1 MKMKKAI
8 PALLVTLFLAGSI
21 FIGCGAQDEPG
32 LGTEE
37 NPIVWALVPSGETQ
51 QIVAGADQFARMLE
65 EETGYAIETV
75 VATDYAGVIEALAS
89 DPPEAH
95 MAALNTFGAIL
106 AAERDVA
113 KVGLVAVRYGRPFY
127 DGQILAH
134 RDAGIETI
142 ADLEGKT
149 FARPDPNSTSGWIV
163 PTIVMAAAGVQAPEE
178 LAEVLDAGGHGAVVT
193 AIYSGSAQA
202 GATYIDARDGVEE
215 DYADVKDVVVK
226 VDEFGPIPNDGIQY
240 STAMDAEMRETINEA
255 FLKLMES
262 EEGAEA
268 MESVYEWTE
277 VVEQDDSFY
286 DPFRQVLQSSGLDLQ
301 AFVE

>member
-1 MKMKKAI
+1 MKKI
-8 PALLVTLFLAGSI
+8 TLALLVALFAVGSL
-21 FIGCGAQDEPG
+21 FATGAQEEPL

-51 QIVAGADQFARMLE
+51 QIVAGADEFARMLE
-65 EETGYAIETV
+65 EETGYAFETV

-106 AAERDVA
+106 AAERGVA
-113 KVGLVAVRYGRPFY
+113 EVGLVAVRYGRPFY

-134 RDAGIETI
+134 ADSGIESV
-142 ADLEGKT
+142 ADLAGKT

-193 AIYSGSAQA
+193 AIYSGSADA
-202 GATYIDARDGVEE
+202 GATFIDARDGVEE

-240 STAMDAEMRETINEA
+240 ATVMDPEMQETITEA
-255 FLKLMES
+255 FVKLMET
-262 EEGAEA
+262 EGGAAA
-268 MESVYEWTE
+268 MERVYEWTE
-277 VVEQDDSFY
+277 VVRQDDSFY

>member
-1 MKMKKAI
+1 MKKI
-8 PALLVTLFLAGSI
+8 TLALLVALFAVGSL
-21 FIGCGAQDEPG
+21 FATGAQEEPL

-51 QIVAGADQFARMLE
+51 QIVAGADEFARMLE
-65 EETGYAIETV
+65 EETGYAFETV

-106 AAERDVA
+106 AAERGVA
-113 KVGLVAVRYGRPFY
+113 EVGLVAVRYGRPFY

-134 RDAGIETI
+134 ADSGIESV
-142 ADLEGKT
+142 ADLAGKT

-193 AIYSGSAQA
+193 AIYSGSADA
-202 GATYIDARDGVEE
+202 GATFIDARDGVEE

-240 STAMDAEMRETINEA
+240 ATVMDPEMRDTITEA
-255 FLKLMES
+255 FVKLMET
-262 EEGAEA
+262 EEGAAA
-268 MESVYEWTE
+268 MERVYEWTE
-277 VVEQDDSFY
+277 VVRQDDSFY

>member
-1 MKMKKAI
+1 MKKVI
-8 PALLVTLFLAGSI
+8 PALLVTLFVAGSL
-21 FIGCGAQDEPG
+21 FATGAQEEPL

-65 EETGYAIETV
+65 EETGYAFETV

-134 RDAGIETI
+134 RDAGIESI
-142 ADLEGKT
+142 GDLADKT

-193 AIYSGSAQA
+193 AIYSGSADA
-202 GATYIDARDGVEE
+202 GATFIDARDGVEE
-215 DYADVKDVVVK
+215 DYADVKDVVIK

-240 STAMDAEMRETINEA
+240 STAMDPEMRETINEA
-255 FLKLMES
+255 FLKLMET

-277 VVEQDDSFY
+277 VVRQDDSFY

-301 AFVE
+301 SFVE

>member
-1 MKMKKAI
+1 MKKI
-8 PALLVTLFLAGSI
+8 TLALLVALFAVGSL
-21 FIGCGAQDEPG
+21 FANGAQEEPL

-51 QIVAGADQFARMLE
+51 QIVAGADEFARMLE
-65 EETGYAIETV
+65 EETGYAFETV

-106 AAERDVA
+106 AAERGVA
-113 KVGLVAVRYGRPFY
+113 EVGLVAVRYGRPFY

-134 RDAGIETI
+134 ADSGIESV
-142 ADLEGKT
+142 ADLAGKT

-193 AIYSGSAQA
+193 AIYSGSADA
-202 GATYIDARDGVEE
+202 GATFIDARDGVEE

-240 STAMDAEMRETINEA
+240 ATVMDPEMRDTITEA
-255 FLKLMES
+255 FVKLMET
-262 EEGAEA
+262 EEGAAA
-268 MESVYEWTE
+268 MERVYEWTE
-277 VVEQDDSFY
+277 VVRQDDSFY

>member
-1 MKMKKAI
+1 MKKI
-8 PALLVTLFLAGSI
+8 TLVLFVTLFAAGSL
-21 FIGCGAQDEPG
+21 FATGAQEEPL

-51 QIVAGADQFARMLE
+51 QIVAGADEFARMLE
-65 EETGYAIETV
+65 EETGYAFETV

-106 AAERDVA
+106 AAERGVA
-113 KVGLVAVRYGRPFY
+113 EVGLVAVRYGRPFY
-127 DGQILAH
+127 DGQFLAH
-134 RDAGIETI
+134 ADSGIESVG
-142 ADLEGKT
+142 DLAGKT

-163 PTIVMAAAGVQAPEE
+163 PTIVMAAAGIQAPEE
-178 LAEVLDAGGHGAVVT
+178 LAEVLDAGGHQAVVT
-193 AIYSGSAQA
+193 AIYSGSADA
-202 GATYIDARDGVEE
+202 GATFIDARDSVEE

-226 VDEFGPIPNDGIQY
+226 IDEFGPIPNDGIQY
-240 STAMDAEMRETINEA
+240 ATIMDPEMRETITEA
-255 FLKLMES
+255 FVKLMET
-262 EEGAEA
+262 EEGAA
-268 MESVYEWTE
+268 SMEQVYEWTE
-277 VVEQDDSFY
+277 VVRQDDSFY